1 MKKLEKQ
8 ALLNWASQLSDQELV
23 REYNRLL
30 NKLLDAILD
39 AIEDHY
45 YFGKTYSQ
53 ELEERVSILSKI
65 ATERGINLWE
75 N

>member
-8 ALLNWASQLSDQELV
+8 ALLNWARQLSDQELV
-23 REYNRLL
+23 REYNRSFD
-30 NKLLDAILD
+30 KLLD

-45 YFGKTYSQ
+45 YFGTTYSQ
-53 ELEERVSILSKI
+53 EIEEKVSILSKI

>member
-30 NKLLDAILD
+30 NKLLD